1 MIEVEAASFAYPSG
15 VQALR
20 GINLSVGRGEQVA
33 LIGEN
38 GAGKTTL
45 AKHFNSLLR
54 PTAGRVLVR
63 GRNTRMETVAQM
75 ARLVGYVFQNPDEQL
90 FQNRVFDEVAF
101 GPKNLQKC
109 HHEIETAV
117 RAALEQVGLAD
128 KAEAHP
134 FDLLPSERK
143 MLGLASVLSMQTPV
157 LVLDEPTM
165 GLDRFGVSRLS
176 SILEKSRAAGRT
188 MVVISHDLDF
198 CAEHL
203 DRFIVMADGRIL
215 GEGSG
220 GQVFRQMDLLREAG
234 LEAPQLVRLADG
246 VGLGSVPLSVDA
258 FLSDYEERLASRS

>member
-1 MIEVEAASFAYPSG
+1 MIQVEAVSFTYPSG
-15 VQALR
+15 VEALR
-20 GINLSVGRGEQVA
+20 GITLSVDRGEQAV
-33 LIGEN
+33 LVGEN

-63 GRNTRMETVAQM
+63 GRDTRRETVAQM

-101 GPKNLQKC
+101 GPKNLQNSQK
-109 HHEIETAV
+109 EIEIAV
-117 RAALEQVGLAD
+117 RGALEQVGLAD

-134 FDLLPSERK
+134 FDLLPSERR
-143 MLGLASVLSMQTPV
+143 MLGLAAVLSMETPV

-176 SILEKSRAAGRT
+176 SILEKSRAAGHT
-188 MVVISHDLDF
+188 VVVISHDLDF
-198 CAEHL
+198 CAEHF

-215 GEGSG
+215 KEGSG
-220 GQVFRQMDLLREAG
+220 GQVFRRRDMLREAG
-234 LEAPQLVRLADG
+234 LEPPQLVRLADG
-246 VGLGSVPLSVDA
+246 VGLGSVPLNVDA
-258 FLSDYEERLASRS
+258 FLSDYEERLG